1 MKIKQMA
8 LVSIG
13 SAKNLF
19 LVLFLRTWVTG
30 YNLVVHRKLARPSTN
45 FARHIYNSTLFSGNA
60 RKYYKWDATWEH
72 SYQLWN
78 RGEYSKSV
86 ALRSEVME
94 DVYLQNNVYNS
105 EYAPPFLSNDFCGPF
120 GHNPLIAIHAMA
132 QNQGLLQSGKRSLT
146 ASKSVSL
153 RPFIQNLAG
162 VINVI
167 PHENPDWNRVPSE
180 WHLAERLQLFK
191 TREGFS
197 DNYPIIE
204 KVFNNFNLGSDEPM
218 FELLPEYESYAR
230 LRLEEYG
237 LSKSDWFVTIH
248 VRNTGSS
255 IDVREQSIKDY
266 LASIN
271 LIIANGGKVIRI
283 GDPSMEKINAIP
295 GFIDLSRDSKL
306 HSPLHLY
313 ALAKAKFFIGTNS
326 GPKMYPPLYGVPS
339 LITNLTSIGL
349 ETFSLSPGTIYIPK
363 TYTREGEKLP
373 LMEILG
379 SHIGY
384 DNFNRRQL
392 FERGI
397 GVADTSQLDILKGV
411 EEMLQ
416 YVFGLAPERNN
427 EFDIQV
433 ERIRSTSQ
441 FSTSGLFSATW
452 LSENEN
458 WFLRT

>member
-1 MKIKQMA
+1 
-8 LVSIG
+8 
-13 SAKNLF
+13 
-19 LVLFLRTWVTG
+19 
-30 YNLVVHRKLARPSTN
+30 
-45 FARHIYNSTLFSGNA
+45 
-60 RKYYKWDATWEH
+60 
-72 SYQLWN
+72 
-78 RGEYSKSV
+78 
-86 ALRSEVME
+86 
-94 DVYLQNNVYNS
+94 
-105 EYAPPFLSNDFCGPF
+105 
-120 GHNPLIAIHAMA
+120 
-132 QNQGLLQSGKRSLT
+132 
-146 ASKSVSL
+146 
-153 RPFIQNLAG
+153 
-162 VINVI
+162 
-167 PHENPDWNRVPSE
+167 
-180 WHLAERLQLFK
+180 
-191 TREGFS
+191 
-197 DNYPIIE
+197 
-204 KVFNNFNLGSDEPM
+204 M

-237 LSKSDWFVTIH
+237 LSKSDWFVTLH
-248 VRNTGSS
+248 VRNTGSA

-306 HSPLHLY
+306 HTPLHLY

-349 ETFSLSPGTIYIPK
+349 ETFTLSPGTIYIPK

-373 LMEILG
+373 LVEILG

-433 ERIRSTSQ
+433 ERIRSASQ
-441 FSTSGLFSATW
+441 FSTSGRFSATW